1 MASGARRSSFY
12 FVTREETDLLIQQ
25 LEKKANQ
32 DPKGYTVRVGLWAA
46 FGYGYLVFTL
56 LLTLAATAA
65 IAYFVILNVYYV
77 SPNQRGGVIKL
88 GIILGVLVGGLGFA
102 ILKALRIRMEPPHGI
117 GVTRQECPELFAA
130 LDDIHRRLRSAR
142 PHEVLVSADLNACV
156 VQIPRLGVFGWQKK
170 YLVMGLPLMQALA
183 PEECRS
189 VLAHEFAH
197 LSRNHARFGAW
208 IYRIRRTWE
217 GVFEQLARQR
227 SADFGVLSGFLK
239 WYWPRFN
246 ARAFVLA
253 RANEYEADACAAEL
267 TSAGAA
273 ASALMRIRVLAE
285 QFEESFWPSIYKQ
298 ANEKPEPPEGV
309 FAAGGQML
317 RAGPGT
323 DETARWL
330 KQSFLVPTNNLDTH
344 PCLKERL
351 RALGALPP
359 GVECGEYPSSLPP
372 IGPQTSA
379 EFYLGRHIESL
390 QQELSKRWR
399 QEIAEIWKARHA
411 EAKQLAEKLSAL
423 PENAQAAEEATVEQL
438 WEKAV
443 TLQRLDG
450 DAAALPV
457 LEQILARD
465 PNHAA
470 AHFIRGRHYV
480 SADDPRGVEHL
491 ERAMT
496 LDETL
501 VLDGVNLMYGHFSRT
516 GQKEKLRSLELRA
529 DAHYELIQKANR
541 ERGTVTAADN
551 FLPAELKPS
560 DRKTLL
566 EVCGAEPEIQ
576 SVAVARKEVR
586 YLPKL
591 PLFVV
596 CLRLNVS
603 WWSFRSSTANQKLVH
618 RVLERL
624 RLSAPCV
631 VFVAEGNLKPLGRK
645 IAAVPDAQVYQRAK
659 QAA

>member
-1 MASGARRSSFY
+1 M
-12 FVTREETDLLIQQ
+12 TREDTDRLIQR
-25 LEKKANQ
+25 LEGEAKQ
-32 DPKGYTVRVGLWAA
+32 DPKSYTVRVGLWAA
-46 FGYGYLVFTL
+46 FGYGYLVFIL
-56 LLTLAATAA
+56 LLTLAATAG
-65 IAYFVILNVYYV
+65 IVYFVILN
-77 SPNQRGGVIKL
+77 PKGGVIKL
-88 GIILGVLVGGLGFA
+88 GVFLGILVGGLGLA
-102 ILKALRIRMEPPHGI
+102 ILKALRVRMEPPHG
-117 GVTRQECPELFAA
+117 VPVARAECPELFAA
-130 LDDIHRRLRSAR
+130 LDDIHRRLRSVR

-156 VQIPRLGVFGWQKK
+156 VQIPRLGVFGWQKN

-217 GVFEQLARQR
+217 GVFEQLARQQ

-285 QFEESFWPSIYKQ
+285 QFDETFWPSIYKQ
-298 ANEKPEPPEGV
+298 ANEKPEPPESV

-317 RAGPGT
+317 RAGPGPG
-323 DETARWL
+323 ETARWL
-330 KQSFLVPTNNLDTH
+330 KQGFLVPTNNLDTH

-351 RALGALPP
+351 RALSALPP
-359 GVECGEYPSSLPP
+359 EVERGEYPSSLPP
-372 IGPQTSA
+372 IGPQTAA
-379 EFYLGRHIESL
+379 EFYLGRHLESL
-390 QQELSKRWR
+390 QQELSKWWR
-399 QEIAEIWKARHA
+399 QEIAKVWKARHA
-411 EAKQLAEKLSAL
+411 EAKELAEKLSAL
-423 PENAQAAEEATVEQL
+423 PESPQAAAATVEQL
-438 WEKAV
+438 WEKAA
-443 TLQRLDG
+443 TLQKLDG
-450 DAAALPV
+450 DAAALPF
-457 LEQILARD
+457 LEQILAREPD
-465 PNHAA
+465 HAPA
-470 AHFIRGRHYV
+470 NFIRGRHYL

-496 LDETL
+496 HDETL
-501 VLDGVNLMYGHFSRT
+501 VLDGVNLIHGHFSRT
-516 GQKEKLRSLELRA
+516 GQKEKLRSLEERA
-529 DAHYELIQKANR
+529 DVHQELIRKANQ
-541 ERGTVTAADN
+541 ERGNVTASDT

-560 DRKTLL
+560 DRKTIHD
-566 EVCGAEPEIQ
+566 VCGVETEIQ
-576 SVAVARKEVR
+576 SVEVARKEVR

-603 WWSFRSSTANQKLVH
+603 WWSFRGSAANRKLVQ
-618 RVLERL
+618 RVLWQL
-624 RLSAPCV
+624 QLSAPCV
-631 VFVAEGNLKPLGRK
+631 VFVAAGELKSLGRK
-645 IAAVPDAQVYQRAK
+645 IAAVPGAQVYQRAE

>member
-1 MASGARRSSFY
+1 
-12 FVTREETDLLIQQ
+12 VTREETDLLIQR
-25 LEKKANQ
+25 LESEAKQ
-32 DPKGYTVRVGLWAA
+32 DPKRYTVRVGLWAA
-46 FGYGYLVFTL
+46 FGYGYLFFIL
-56 LLTLAATAA
+56 LLTLAALAG
-65 IAYFVILNVYYV
+65 IVYFVILN
-77 SPNQRGGVIKL
+77 PKGGVIKL
-88 GIILGVLVGGLGFA
+88 GIVFGVLVGGLGFA
-102 ILKALRIRMEPPHGI
+102 ILKALRVRMEPPHGLRM
-117 GVTRQECPELFAA
+117 TRRECPELFAA

-142 PHEVLVSADLNACV
+142 PHEVLVSADLNAFV
-156 VQIPRLGVFGWQKK
+156 TQVPRLGVFGWRKN

-217 GVFEQLARQR
+217 GVFEQLARQQ

-253 RANEYEADACAAEL
+253 RTNEYEADACAAEL

-285 QFEESFWPSIYKQ
+285 QFEETFWPSIYKQ

-317 RAGPGT
+317 RAGPGP

-330 KQSFLVPTNNLDTH
+330 KQSFLVLTNNLDTH

-351 RALGALPP
+351 RALGALPA
-359 GVECGEYPSSLPP
+359 GLERGEYPSSLPP
-372 IGPQTSA
+372 IGPRTSA
-379 EFYLGRHIESL
+379 EFYLGSHLENL

-399 QEIAEIWKARHA
+399 QEIAEGWKARHA
-411 EAKQLAEKLSAL
+411 EAKQLAVKLSAL
-423 PENAQAAEEATVEQL
+423 PETPQAAAEATVEQL
-438 WEKAV
+438 WEKAA
-443 TLQRLDG
+443 TLHRLDG

-457 LEQILARD
+457 LDQILAREPD
-465 PNHAA
+465 HAPA
-470 AHFIRGRHYV
+470 NFIRGRHYLNT
-480 SADDPRGVEHL
+480 DDPRGVEHL

-496 LDETL
+496 HDETL
-501 VLDGVNLMYGHFSRT
+501 VLDGVNLIYGHFSRT

-529 DAHYELIQKANR
+529 DAHQELIQKANQ
-541 ERGTVTAADN
+541 ERSRVTASDT
-551 FLPAELKPS
+551 FLPAELKPD
-560 DRKTLL
+560 DRKSLQ
-566 EVCGAEPEIQ
+566 EVCSAEPEIQ
-576 SVAVARKEVR
+576 SVEVARKEVR

-603 WWSFRSSTANQKLVH
+603 WWSFRGSTANQKLVN

-624 RLSAPCV
+624 QLSVPFVA
-631 VFVAEGNLKPLGRK
+631 FVAEGELKRLGRK
-645 IAAVPDAQVYQRAK
+645 IAAVPGAQVYQRAEK
-659 QAA
+659 AA